1 MRLTAAEHLGHYE
14 IHALLGAGGM
24 GEVYRATDTRLGREI
39 ALKVLPAEMAAD
51 HDRLMRFHREAKAA
65 AALNHPNIVTLYS
78 AEEIDG
84 IHFFTMELIDGR
96 PLDELIPA
104 EGFPADRVVELA
116 TPLAEAI
123 AAAHDKGVVHR
134 DLKPAN
140 ILVTSDQNV
149 KVLDFGLAKDAHA
162 GGQDGYTVT
171 SYGDP
176 AGCDYGHA
184 VVHVART
191 DLGSRG
197 RSPHGCVLARHHP
210 VRDADGSSAVSWCV
224 AG

>member
-1 MRLTAAEHLGHYE
+1 MLAIYVAVTSQLRWSVSAFICYTGEHMRLTAAEHLGHYE

-51 HDRLMRFHREAKAA
+51 HDRLMRFHREARAA

-84 IHFFTMELIDGR
+84 IHFFTMELVDGR

-116 TPLAEAI
+116 IAVGRGDRRRPRQGPRAPRPEARE
-123 AAAHDKGVVHR
+123 HPG
-134 DLKPAN
+134 
-140 ILVTSDQNV
+140 DQ
-149 KVLDFGLAKDAHA
+149 
-162 GGQDGYTVT
+162 
-171 SYGDP
+171 
-176 AGCDYGHA
+176 
-184 VVHVART
+184 
-191 DLGSRG
+191 
-197 RSPHGCVLARHHP
+197 
-210 VRDADGSSAVSWCV
+210 
-224 AG
+224 